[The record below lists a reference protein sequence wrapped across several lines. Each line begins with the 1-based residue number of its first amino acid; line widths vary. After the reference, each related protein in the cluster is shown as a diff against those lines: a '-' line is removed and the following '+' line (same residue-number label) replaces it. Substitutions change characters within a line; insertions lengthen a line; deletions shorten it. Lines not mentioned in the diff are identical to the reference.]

1 MTIAQIDTID
11 ATTYPPPPIPLCEK
25 YSGISPLIQ
34 DAVLRDSKVRGVVR
48 GAIHDLLSFIYP
60 QTTSRSHANKTRKGP
75 KEVCMSICCHA
86 GTHRS
91 VAIGERIAQGVKEEV
106 GLRGDGRGVK
116 VVVRH
121 VSRVKGVGDPF

>member
-1 MTIAQIDTID
+1 MRLDTID

-48 GAIHDLLSFIYP
+48 GAIHDLLSYIYP
-60 QTTSRSHANKTRKGP
+60 QTTSNARSHADKRSKVP
-75 KEVCMSICCHA
+75 KEVCMSICCHT

-121 VSRVKGVGDPF
+121 ISRVKGVGDPF